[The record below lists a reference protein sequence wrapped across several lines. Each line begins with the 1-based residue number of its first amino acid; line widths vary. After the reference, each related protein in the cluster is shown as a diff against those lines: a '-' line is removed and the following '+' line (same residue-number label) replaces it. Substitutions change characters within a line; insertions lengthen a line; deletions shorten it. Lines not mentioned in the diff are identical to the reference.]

1 MDRRMEA
8 LTALLETLTPAQREV
23 AEKAKSEWVKA
34 ASQIKR
40 LEIEVEHQRLLILEL
55 RRSRYG
61 AKGEKLSTLQLGL
74 LDLEPGVSA
83 KEVESEAGQADP
95 QPSAEAPGEESPDAK
110 SASRKRYGKPHLGR
124 RPLPAHLP
132 RVERVLEC
140 TPEECRCGQ
149 CGGDKKL
156 IGWDVTETLDLKPL
170 DFFVVETKRA
180 KYACPACPD
189 EGVQQPPV
197 PPRIIDRGL
206 CEDRVVV
213 EVLVR
218 KYTDHMPLYRQAA
231 SFLRDANIDLS
242 RKTLMGWA
250 MRAGELLRPVNDAI
264 FAEVAAEGYM
274 QVDESPVP
282 VSDPATPG
290 ANGRGWWWT
299 YSNPHGSVS
308 YDFAQTRGYDA
319 AVARLQN
326 YKGKLQTDAYAVYD
340 KFNHE
345 GLIHFGCWS
354 HARRPFHQVATVLKT
369 DAPKSPMCRHAIS
382 IVEVI
387 GKLYAHERT
396 LREANAPPEQR
407 LAHRQEHSVPLLP
420 SINEKV
426 EAAQAESL
434 PSSKLGKA
442 CAYVLGQWPKLIRI
456 FDYGDVELDTNW
468 AENSVRPLVLGRKNW
483 LHVGSWEAGPR
494 VAAIAS
500 VIESSK
506 RLGIN
511 PRDYLADV
519 LPRLASG
526 TITEVPSLTPAAWLR
541 ARSSK
546 PAA

>member
-1 MDRRMEA
+1 MVYRMEA
-8 LTALLETLTPAQREV
+8 LLALLETLTPAQREV
-23 AEKAKSEWVKA
+23 VEKA

-40 LEIEVEHQRLLILEL
+40 LEIEVEHQRLVILEL

-61 AKGEKLSTLQLGL
+61 AKGEKLSSLQLDL
-74 LDLEPGVSA
+74 LDLEPGVSV
-83 KEVESEAGQADP
+83 KEVESEAGQAEP
-95 QPSAEAPGEESPDAK
+95 QLSEDAPGED
-110 SASRKRYGKPHLGR
+110 SAITKTTPKKRYGKPHLGR

-140 TPEECRCGQ
+140 TPDECRCGQ
-149 CGGDKKL
+149 CGKDKKL

-170 DFFVVETKRA
+170 EFFVVQTKRA

-189 EGVQQPPV
+189 EGVQQPSV
-197 PPRIIDRGL
+197 PARIIDRGM
-206 CEDRVVV
+206 CEDRVVI

-231 SFLRDANIDLS
+231 AFLRDADIDLS
-242 RKTLMGWA
+242 RKTLMGWV
-250 MRAGELLRPVNDAI
+250 MRAGELLVPVNAAI

-282 VSDPATPG
+282 VSDPDTPG
-290 ANGRGWWWT
+290 GNARGWWWT
-299 YSNPHGSVS
+299 YSNPRGSVS
-308 YDFAQTRGYDA
+308 YGFARTRGYDA
-319 AVARLQN
+319 AVERL
-326 YKGKLQTDAYAVYD
+326 KGYIGRMQTDGYAVYD
-340 KFNHE
+340 KFHHE
-345 GLIHFGCWS
+345 GLIHLGCWS
-354 HARRPFHQVATVLKT
+354 HARRPFHQLATVLKQ
-369 DAPKSPMCRHAIS
+369 DAPKSAICRHAIG
-382 IVEVI
+382 IVEAI
-387 GKLYAHERT
+387 GKLYSHESV
-396 LREANAPPEQR
+396 LREANAPPEVR
-407 LAHRQEHSVPLLP
+407 LAHRLEHSMPLLDP
-420 SINEKV
+420 IKEKI
-426 EAAQAESL
+426 ERAQAHSM

-456 FDYGDVELDTNW
+456 FEFGDVELDTNW

-483 LHVGSWEAGPR
+483 MHVGSWEAGPR

-526 TITEVPSLTPAAWLR
+526 KMSEVPALTPAAWLR
-541 ARSSK
+541 HRSGP